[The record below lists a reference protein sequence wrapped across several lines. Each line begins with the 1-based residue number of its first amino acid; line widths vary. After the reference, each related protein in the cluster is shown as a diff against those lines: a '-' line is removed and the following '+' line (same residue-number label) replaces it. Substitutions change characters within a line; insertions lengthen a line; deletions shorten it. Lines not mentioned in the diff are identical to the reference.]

1 MVGAKARFRP
11 DTRGSGASISVRTGV
26 LAYLIAE
33 IPDRESSGL
42 SGQPFGLP
50 RGDIFNE
57 L

>member
-33 IPDRESSGL
+33 VLGRKIQRLAGGTAL
-42 SGQPFGLP
+42 FFC
-50 RGDIFNE
+50 R
-57 L
+57 